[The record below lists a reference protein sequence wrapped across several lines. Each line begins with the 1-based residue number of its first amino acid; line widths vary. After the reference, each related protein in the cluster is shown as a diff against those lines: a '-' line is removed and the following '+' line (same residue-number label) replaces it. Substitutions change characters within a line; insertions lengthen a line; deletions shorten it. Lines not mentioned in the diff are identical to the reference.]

1 MDQLTITEKVGP
13 NYILLELNG
22 AINAYTTAELQ
33 EKVYNYILD
42 SNVVLDMSQVFQ
54 LDSAGV
60 GIIIA
65 AHNDGEGCGTKIYIL
80 NPSEYARHSLEKTGF
95 MDTFNVISS
104 VMEVTNA

>member
-1 MDQLTITEKVGP
+1 MEQLTITEKVGA

-22 AINAYTTAELQ
+22 TVTAYTVNELQ

-42 SNVVLDMSQVFQ
+42 TNVVLDMSQVYQ

-60 GIIIA
+60 GIIIG
-65 AHNDGEGCGTKIYIL
+65 AHNDGEGSGTKVYIL
-80 NPSEYARHSLEKTGF
+80 NPSDYARHSLERTGF

-104 VMEVTNA
+104 VMEITNA